1 MRIRMEIRGAPPSVK
16 DLPGAET
23 AMKTTGKTVGAG
35 ADMATE
41 GGEAVAG
48 AGEAVASPAAAL

>member
-1 MRIRMEIRGAPPSVK
+1 MRIHMKIRGAPPSVK

>member
-1 MRIRMEIRGAPPSVK
+1 MGIRGAPPSVK

-23 AMKTTGKTVGAG
+23 AMKETGKTVGAG

-41 GGEAVAG
+41 TGDAVAG
-48 AGEAVASPAAAL
+48 AGEAVASPAAAS